1 MQIFQS
7 SLDDGGRPCPGKFCP
22 ICAGCQ
28 RLHRHGR
35 YPRYRGLE
43 GERAVWVQR
52 YLCPQ
57 CRKTWSV
64 IPPDMMP
71 YLSVPVR
78 RFEALSDAALAAL
91 ADGNPRPP
99 PATVKEQSF
108 IRRQL
113 RKLSERAPFLCGL
126 LGQRL
131 PLKAK
136 TGVQAFW
143 RALRKLGPL
152 EEMLA
157 ALAREFKTSLLAC
170 YRSLHPPWQREPAPA
185 TAA

>member
-1 MQIFQS
+1 
-7 SLDDGGRPCPGKFCP
+7 
-22 ICAGCQ
+22 
-28 RLHRHGR
+28 
-35 YPRYRGLE
+35 
-43 GERAVWVQR
+43 
-52 YLCPQ
+52 
-57 CRKTWSV
+57 
-64 IPPDMMP
+64 MMP

-78 RFEALSDAALAAL
+78 RFEVLADTAL

-113 RKLSERAPFLCGL
+113 EKLSERARFLCDL

-131 PLKAK
+131 PVKAK

-152 EEMLA
+152 EDRLV
-157 ALAREFKTSLLAC
+157 ALARDFKTSLLAC
-170 YRSLHPPWQREPAPA
+170 YRSLQPPWQREPVPA
-185 TAA
+185 AAA